1 MLKNVN
7 SAVLNHS
14 AQAYHPIA
22 PFVAEKEQQSDTRED
37 SMRKSLVLISAL
49 AALAIGPS
57 PADAKGQK
65 GKARTSDIHFTH
77 QFDKASPTIMSKST
91 GKSKSKYMTYK
102 LNDATISSV
111 GSSERKSGSSGNVK
125 GSTSQP
131 SGRR

>member
-1 MLKNVN
+1 
-7 SAVLNHS
+7 
-14 AQAYHPIA
+14 
-22 PFVAEKEQQSDTRED
+22 
-37 SMRKSLVLISAL
+37 MRKSLVLISAL

-65 GKARTSDIHFTH
+65 GKAGTSEIHVTH
-77 QFDKASPTIMSKST
+77 KVDKASPTIMSKST
-91 GKSKSKYMTYK
+91 GKSKSKYMTYQLK
-102 LNDATISSV
+102 DATISSF